1 MLQKTAFQCIAGIQF
16 FLPIGILHQQKMS
29 LLSRGNSA
37 RPSVERLEHVE
48 AFGTVQA
55 EGSDGDDGRQPTRQE
70 GHG

>member
-1 MLQKTAFQCIAGIQF
+1 MHRRNSV

-70 GHG
+70 DHG